1 MTCAS
6 EFNFIVTD
14 TSGQLNAML
23 RPAGSPE
30 NLALINNVHCLVA
43 LWSVAHITSRV
54 QTWTV

>member
-6 EFNFIVTD
+6 VFNFIITD

-23 RPAGSPE
+23 SPAGSE

-43 LWSVAHITSRV
+43 LWSVAQITSRV
-54 QTWTV
+54 QT